1 MSKTPRM
8 EQIEAM
14 LADAPED
21 VMLLYML
28 AMEHAGAGDD
38 AAAVAMHERI
48 LAIQS
53 YVPAFHMA
61 GQALNRIGKVDEACT
76 MLKNGI
82 AAARSQGDFHA
93 LGEMEGLLTTIE

>member
-1 MSKTPRM
+1 MTKTPRLT
-8 EQIEAM
+8 QIEAM
-14 LADAPED
+14 LADSPDD

-38 AAAVAMHERI
+38 AAAVAVHERI
-48 LAIQS
+48 LAHEP

-61 GQALNRIGKVDEACT
+61 GQALNRLGNVEAACT

-82 AAARSQGDFHA
+82 AAAKQQGDFHA